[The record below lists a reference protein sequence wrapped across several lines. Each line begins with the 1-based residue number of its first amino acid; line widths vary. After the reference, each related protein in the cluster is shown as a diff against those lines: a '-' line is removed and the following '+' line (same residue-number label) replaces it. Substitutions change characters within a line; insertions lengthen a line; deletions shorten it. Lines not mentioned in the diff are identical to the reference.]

1 MHKKR
6 HKWLRIDNNA
16 KISYEVAH
24 ECESECS
31 NEEGAETESRK
42 RVTVRCDAYGRWK
55 LRW

>member
-6 HKWLRIDNNA
+6 HKWLRIDNNS

-24 ECESECS
+24 EHESDYL

-42 RVTVRCDAYGRWK
+42 G
-55 LRW
+55 